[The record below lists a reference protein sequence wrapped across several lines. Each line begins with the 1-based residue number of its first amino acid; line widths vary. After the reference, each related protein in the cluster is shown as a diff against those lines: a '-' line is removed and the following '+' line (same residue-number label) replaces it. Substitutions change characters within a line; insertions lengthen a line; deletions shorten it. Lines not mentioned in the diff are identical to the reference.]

1 MSRISDPD
9 AGSYVCEPCDFLVTP
24 TLTVNNKKCAK
35 FTGARTRDRLA
46 PCAADLDTQARNEL
60 PGIEARPFPARPW
73 GSKHHDEGADGP
85 SS

>member
-35 FTGARTRDRLA
+35 FTGARTRLSRAVRGRLRH
-46 PCAADLDTQARNEL
+46 T
-60 PGIEARPFPARPW
+60 
-73 GSKHHDEGADGP
+73 GP
-85 SS
+85 K

>member
-24 TLTVNNKKCAK
+24 HSHCEQQKVREIHLRA
-35 FTGARTRDRLA
+35 RDRLA